1 MMLAYFIKANI
12 ILALFYVLYRLL
24 CNRDTF
30 FTWRRAALLGMFP
43 LAAIIPLAQVP
54 EWLGNW
60 EALHPLQIDVLLPD
74 LIVTPQGEVHTAT
87 GWPLPLLGIAYWVV
101 AGLFGLRFMFRLLSI
116 IYMVRRC
123 PAAVVNGVKVR
134 LLPEGS
140 SPFSF
145 FGWIFVRPDA
155 YPAGE
160 LDEILAH
167 EQAHAKQWHS
177 VDVLAGEAMRVVC
190 WCNPFVWLICREM
203 HSNLEYLADRQ
214 VLRAGYDPKT
224 YQLHLLEL
232 AYQPKAIAPLS
243 NNFNVLPL
251 KKRIT
256 MMNKKQSNKAGKAK
270 YLLFLPAAALLAV
283 ACNNAGN
290 TQEASNDEAADAQIT
305 EVVTA
310 TQGNDESTTVAPIPE
325 AGSEEQ
331 VYDVV
336 EQMPEFPGGIPKLM
350 EYLKE
355 SLKYPAEAKEAGT
368 QGRVVCQ
375 FVVTKEGDVT
385 DVKVIREVD
394 PLLDAEAV
402 RVLKAMPK
410 WKPGMVKGEAVN
422 VRYTVPVMFKLS

>member
-1 MMLAYFIKANI
+1 
-12 ILALFYVLYRLL
+12 
-24 CNRDTF
+24 
-30 FTWRRAALLGMFP
+30 
-43 LAAIIPLAQVP
+43 
-54 EWLGNW
+54 
-60 EALHPLQIDVLLPD
+60 
-74 LIVTPQGEVHTAT
+74 
-87 GWPLPLLGIAYWVV
+87 
-101 AGLFGLRFMFRLLSI
+101 
-116 IYMVRRC
+116 
-123 PAAVVNGVKVR
+123 
-134 LLPEGS
+134 
-140 SPFSF
+140 
-145 FGWIFVRPDA
+145 
-155 YPAGE
+155 
-160 LDEILAH
+160 
-167 EQAHAKQWHS
+167 
-177 VDVLAGEAMRVVC
+177 
-190 WCNPFVWLICREM
+190 
-203 HSNLEYLADRQ
+203 
-214 VLRAGYDPKT
+214 
-224 YQLHLLEL
+224 
-232 AYQPKAIAPLS
+232 
-243 NNFNVLPL
+243 
-251 KKRIT
+251 

-290 TQEASNDEAADAQIT
+290 TQEASNDEAADAQIA

-402 RVLKAMPK
+402 RVLQAMPK